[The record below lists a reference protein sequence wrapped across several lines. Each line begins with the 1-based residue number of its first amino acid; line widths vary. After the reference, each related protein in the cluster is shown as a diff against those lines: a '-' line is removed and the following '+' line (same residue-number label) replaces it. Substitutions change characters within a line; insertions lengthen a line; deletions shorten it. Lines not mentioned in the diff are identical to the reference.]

1 MFVSAYPVSFTPAKT
16 LIASESFAGS
26 TILKVVYGYTAREG
40 KDSFIEKVDE
50 SMAQFSELLKFG
62 TYFVDFF
69 PCLRFVPEWFPGG
82 GWKKTLRHHRQTMQE
97 MSTIPFEMVKER
109 MVYFRLPLNFKAII
123 HWLSE
128 ERHCS
133 SLLYH

>member
-1 MFVSAYPVSFTPAKT
+1 MFVSAYPVSFTPATT
-16 LIASESFAGS
+16 LIASQSFAGS

-69 PCLRFVPEWFPGG
+69 PWLRFVPEWFPGG
-82 GWKKTLRHHRQTMQE
+82 GWKKTLRYHRQTMQE
-97 MSTIPFEMVKER
+97 MSSIPFEMVKER
-109 MVYFRLPLNFKAII
+109 MVCFRLSVSLKSII
-123 HWLSE
+123 HYWTE
-128 ERHCS
+128 ERHCG
-133 SLLYH
+133 SLLHY